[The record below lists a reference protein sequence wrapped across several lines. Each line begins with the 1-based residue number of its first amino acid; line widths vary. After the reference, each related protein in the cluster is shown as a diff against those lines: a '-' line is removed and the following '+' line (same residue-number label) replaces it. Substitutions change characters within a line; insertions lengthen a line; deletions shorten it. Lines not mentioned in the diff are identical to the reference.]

1 MKKFRSSLLIG
12 LVVAACC
19 GVYFY
24 SAETPE
30 GSPLPP
36 GSVLEV
42 QPEPEPVPEP
52 APEPEP
58 AQPEAGD
65 LESTAREQ
73 LAELEVKG
81 KAGRGGY
88 ERELFGDEWS
98 NNKGLDVIDGSCDT
112 RNLILA
118 WQSDYVAYD
127 ADGCTV
133 TWGVIRD
140 PYSNEYIDF
149 NRGDGQIEI
158 DHRVSL
164 ANAWETGAFQWD
176 DHTRRTFAHD
186 PRNLVAVE
194 MSLNRQ
200 KGAGDAAT
208 WLPPYKP
215 YRCEFAAKQIEVKH
229 AYGLWVAPAEH
240 EALTRQL
247 DSCAPAAG

>member
-1 MKKFRSSLLIG
+1 MKKLRRVSLVG
-12 LVVAACC
+12 LLFVLGSGLLA
-19 GVYFY
+19 YFGI
-24 SAETPE
+24 SPE
-30 GSPLPP
+30 HSPLPP
-36 GSVLEV
+36 GSVVEAGSPPV
-42 QPEPEPVPEP
+42 QESVETSPSSSAAPV
-52 APEPEP
+52 
-58 AQPEAGD
+58 GD
-65 LESTAREQ
+65 LEQTARAQ

-88 ERELFGDEWS
+88 DRELFGDDWD
-98 NNKGLDVIDGSCDT
+98 NNKGLTVVDGTCDT
-112 RNLILA
+112 RNTILA
-118 WQSDYVAYD
+118 RQSDYLALD
-127 ADGCTV
+127 DDGCTV

-176 DHTRRTFAHD
+176 EQKRRTFAHD

-215 YRCEFAAKQIEVKH
+215 YRCEFAARQIEVKH
-229 AYGLWVAPAEH
+229 AYGLWVAPAEY
-240 EALTRQL
+240 EQLDRQL
-247 DSCAPAAG
+247 GTCSHN